1 MHCINISHPDF
12 VTLKSESSIPLE
24 ILKTKVS
31 VWMDQN
37 QNIDRFPT
45 IEELTSGSSATTSDI
60 LYSKP
65 KLNTYQKKAADIFWN
80 YVYNKDL
87 SERDVAAIDRAL
99 LQISQQIG
107 DVDWHLRLS
116 KNNTYYIAGYKN
128 SPVTMEDYYSPHAN
142 GMFRQMSSTA
152 KEGPIEN
159 LNKKLY
165 AWAKSH
171 GISIQAMDQLIERFE
186 GRYSNTALG
195 VADFAN
201 ALIGL
206 AENQK
211 IDTLPEEVA
220 HFAIEIMLGD
230 PSIQRALETVSD
242 TEMYAKVKE
251 DYKDVYTN
259 EIDFRKEALG
269 KLLAQEILDTYNG
282 QQRQAPR
289 GFFAYLKAAAEKFLG
304 WVQNFMNKRSP
315 ARVEL
320 DAVIK
325 PLAISILDN
334 RFMGKFG
341 ETNNSQTNKLYQLPQ
356 DEDEETPEPVVA
368 EDPIIINKKKF
379 LAEVVLQLS
388 DRMGLLRR
396 SARSNVTI
404 ANLESEIN
412 RLEHMLAEGE
422 LDLAISGFI
431 SLATTEIGILDKNL
445 KKMRETQDINPTTL
459 VMSENFMQ
467 MYENIFANFIETM
480 NDFGIPLEETEE
492 FRKMIHNLAVQISET
507 RGINTVLLKKVTRE
521 TLDKANTDEY
531 GNKIDPTFDPGLMAE
546 ETHEDVSTW
555 RFLVG
560 NYKYSD
566 SKIIKAAHKIIFN
579 AIGNVRRYAAQRA
592 NNILEAQELM
602 FRAGGKIEDL
612 IELNED
618 GKPTHYFI
626 REYQWGKYY
635 AEMDK
640 TKQAIVEALGVE
652 RYEDVKREFLTK
664 EQLTQMGNLWK
675 DFFKENTIKGQV
687 TLEDGTSMETTLPN
701 NSYRNPRFDEVMKN
715 PATKEYYDRLIKLK
729 RESLEKLPVQYRSER
744 MVYMVP
750 PILKSTIDR
759 LTNKEENFFARIAK
773 LGREALFV
781 ENDET
786 QFGQLNVLNNKM
798 VPIHF
803 TRALDDIKDLSY
815 DVTRSVVLFAEMA
828 ENFREMNKIAGDLG
842 SLQYTLAERNYFTDK
857 KHTRRKKGIET
868 TEYQALELLLDTHI
882 FGIER
887 DAKSFTVPKNS
898 MTEKLGIADKQFS
911 WTKAS
916 QRFAKFIRNNNLAFN
931 FITSTSGWLKGSGD
945 SIIEDQIG
953 IYTTNESKNWARL
966 EFSKNL
972 FQVIGEL
979 GKARQTN
986 KMHLILQEADIIDLE
1001 KTLYE
1006 SNKNRGVRR
1015 ILNQDVMYTTF
1026 ATGDYGIKGRITL
1039 AIYDN
1044 YRLYK
1049 GQFMTRAKFYEKT
1062 AAEQNV
1068 TNDKKHQKAV
1078 SKEWKSLQE
1087 KSLYNAH
1094 EVVDGQLKVRP
1105 EFEQYVTPGVL
1116 NSARGKIEQVTTSV
1130 DGTMSK
1136 TDKGKLSRTMAGDF
1150 VLMHRGWFIGM
1161 MDTRFRREGM
1171 NMMTEE
1177 EEIGTYRATAGFIYN
1192 AFYKTLIK
1200 DRAGLQA
1207 SFGTWKTLSP
1217 AKKRGVM
1224 KTALDFLYLNIAAF
1238 VAGLAN
1244 VAADDADDDDWT
1256 AQYLAYQLNRVLL
1269 EQGAAWSPAELINM
1283 IDEPVVGARMIKDL
1297 ADMKEAFN
1305 FGEVYESGMY
1315 EDKSHAKKWWMKKLP
1330 TRNIYEMQFPDLKNQ
1345 FIKTMVDSRYYE
1357 WMTPEQGHSV
1367 AKKGGFWDW
1376 LLPSGLG
1383 SDESTRAENVQII
1396 YQDLEAETEE
1406 DNGLN

>member
-12 VTLKSESSIPLE
+12 VTLKSESSVPLE
-24 ILKTKVS
+24 ILKAKVS

-45 IEELTSGSSATTSDI
+45 ASELGLSGQTTESNV
-60 LYSKP
+60 LYNKP
-65 KLNTYQKKAADIFWN
+65 KLNVYQKQAADIFWD
-80 YVYNKDL
+80 YVYNRKL
-87 SERDVAAIDRAL
+87 TPIEIEVINKRLRA
-99 LQISQQIG
+99 ISQQIG
-107 DVDWHLRLS
+107 DTDWSLRLS

-128 SPVTMEDYYSPHAN
+128 APVTMEGYYSPHAN
-142 GMFRQMSSTA
+142 GMFRQLDSKST
-152 KEGPIEN
+152 EGPIEE
-159 LNKKLY
+159 LNKKLH
-165 AWAKSH
+165 AWAKTH
-171 GISIQAMDQLIERFE
+171 GISIEAMDKLIEKFE
-186 GRYSNTALG
+186 DRYQKGAMG

-206 AENQK
+206 ADNQRM
-211 IDTLPEEVA
+211 DTLPEEVA
-220 HFAIEIMLGD
+220 HFAIEIMLQD
-230 PSIQRALETVSD
+230 PSIQRALDTVVETD
-242 TEMYAKVKE
+242 MYAQVKE
-251 DYKDVYTN
+251 EYAETYTN

-269 KLLAQEILDTYNG
+269 KLLAQEIIEQYNG
-282 QQRQAPR
+282 VVKEEPR
-289 GFFAYLKAAAEKFLG
+289 GFFAFLRASAQKFLN
-304 WVQNFMNKRSP
+304 WVQRAFNKNSA
-315 ARVEL
+315 ARQDLEKT
-320 DAVIK
+320 IK
-325 PLAISILDN
+325 PLAIAILDN
-334 RFMGKFG
+334 RFMGNFG
-341 ETNNSQTNKLYQLPQ
+341 KIDNSQTSKLYQLPT
-356 DEDEETPEPVVA
+356 DENEETQEEVPV
-368 EDPIIINKKKF
+368 EDPIIANKKKF
-379 LAEVVLQLS
+379 LSEVVLQLS
-388 DRMGLLRR
+388 DRMGLLKR

-412 RLEHMLAEGE
+412 RLEHMLAKGE

-431 SLATTEIGILDKNL
+431 NLATGEIAILDKNL
-445 KKMRETQDINPTTL
+445 KKMRESGDINPTTL

-467 MYENIFANFIETM
+467 MYENIFKNFIETM

-492 FRKMIHNLAVQISET
+492 FRKMIHNLAVQISEV

-531 GNKIDPTFDPGLMAE
+531 GNKIDPTFDPGIIAE

-560 NYKYSD
+560 NYKYAD
-566 SKIIKAAHKIIFN
+566 SKIIKAAHKIIFDS
-579 AIGNVRRYAAQRA
+579 IGRVKRFATRKA
-592 NNILEAQELM
+592 NDLLSAQELM

-612 IELNED
+612 VELDKD

-635 AEMDK
+635 EEMDK
-640 TKQAIVEALGVE
+640 TKQEIAKAVGVD
-652 RYEDVKREFLTK
+652 RYEDVKKEFLTEAQLKRNGAIWK
-664 EQLTQMGNLWK
+664 E
-675 DFFKENTIKGQV
+675 FFDKHTVKRTIV
-687 TLEDGTSMETTLPN
+687 LEDGTKIQTSLPN
-701 NSYRNPRFDEVMKN
+701 DSYRNPRFDEVMKN
-715 PATKEYYDRLIKLK
+715 PATQAFYEKLIQTK
-729 RESLEKLPVQYRSER
+729 REAVEKLPVQYRTER
-744 MVYMVP
+744 MVYMIP
-750 PILKSTIDR
+750 PIIKSTLDR
-759 LTNKEENFFARIAK
+759 LTNKDESFLTRVGK
-773 LGREALFV
+773 LGREALFI

-803 TRALDDIKDLSY
+803 TRPLENISDLSY
-815 DVTRSVVLFAEMA
+815 DVTRSVTLYAEMA
-828 ENFREMNKIAGDLG
+828 ENFQEMNKIAGDLG
-842 SLQYTLAERNYFTDK
+842 ALQYTLAERNYFTDK

-868 TEYQALELLLDTHI
+868 TEYKTLEVLLDTHV

-887 DAKSFTVPKNS
+887 AEVSVVVPENK
-898 MTEKLGIADKQFS
+898 MTEKMGIAGKKFS

-916 QRFAKFIRNNNLAFN
+916 QRFTTFIRNNNLAFN

-953 IYTTNESKNWARL
+953 LYTTNESKNWART
-966 EFSKNL
+966 EFGKNL
-972 FQVIGEL
+972 FQVVGEI

-986 KMHLILQEADIIDLE
+986 KMHLILQEASIIDLE

-1006 SNKNRGVRR
+1006 TTKNRAARK
-1015 ILNQDVMYTTF
+1015 ILNNDILYATF
-1026 ATGDYGIKGRITL
+1026 ASGDYGIKGRITL

-1044 YRLYK
+1044 YRLYN
-1049 GQFMTRAKFYEKT
+1049 GEFMTRAKFYEKT

-1068 TNDKKHQKAV
+1068 ANDGKHQKAV
-1078 SKEWKSLQE
+1078 NKQWKELRD
-1087 KSLYNAH
+1087 KSLYNAFD
-1094 EVVDGQLKVRP
+1094 VVEGQLKVKP
-1105 EFEQYVTPGVL
+1105 EFEQYVTEGIL
-1116 NSARGKIEQVTTSV
+1116 NSARGKIEQVTTYV

-1136 TDKGKLSRTMAGDF
+1136 TDKGKLARTIAGDF

-1161 MDTRFRREGM
+1161 MDTRFRREGT
-1171 NMMTEE
+1171 NMITEE
-1177 EEIGTYRATAGFIYN
+1177 EEIGTYRATGNFLYT

-1207 SFGTWKTLSP
+1207 AFGTWNTLTP

-1224 KTALDFLYLNIAAF
+1224 KTALDFLYLNIVAF
-1238 VAGLAN
+1238 VSALAN
-1244 VAADDADDDDWT
+1244 IAADDDKDDWT
-1256 AQYLAYQLNRVLL
+1256 QQYLAYQLNRLLL

-1297 ADMKEAFN
+1297 ADITEAFN
-1305 FGEVYESGMY
+1305 FSEVYESGMY
-1315 EDKSHAKKWWMKKLP
+1315 EDKSHARKWWMKKLP

-1367 AKKGGFWDW
+1367 AKKGGFLDW

-1383 SDESTRAENVQII
+1383 SDADTRADNVQVI
-1396 YQDLEAETEE
+1396 YEDLQEETEE